1 VTTENNNCSASKGN
15 EKDMKKWLSLLILK
29 NPTLYL
35 FVQLFR
41 PRLKAVKGDLQSVH
55 NEFVLDNNEDT
66 IAVDLGCGMK
76 PMNRFCAS
84 KAYGVDL
91 YEDKE
96 KGVFK
101 CRLGFKKLPFE
112 DDSIDYLTAY
122 DLLEHIP
129 RYSDI
134 KEIGHAPFIFLM
146 NECYRVL
153 KKDGLFLSMTPIYPY
168 LAAFQDPT
176 HNNIMTV
183 HTLEYYFSTNKY
195 EIASHY
201 GINANF
207 NIRYQRM
214 LGQHLIAVLQK

>member
-1 VTTENNNCSASKGN
+1 
-15 EKDMKKWLSLLILK
+15 MKKWLSLILK
-29 NPTLYL
+29 RNPTLYL

-41 PRLKAVKGDLQSVH
+41 PRLKAVKGSLQNVH
-55 NEFVLDNNEDT
+55 DDFSFDNNEET
-66 IAVDLGCGMK
+66 IALDLGCGPK
-76 PMNRFCAS
+76 AMNRFGAS

-96 KGVFK
+96 QGVLK
-101 CRLGFKKLPFE
+101 CRLGFQKLPFE
-112 DDSIDYLTAY
+112 DNSIDYLTAY

-134 KEIGHAPFIFLM
+134 EEIGHAPFIFLM

-153 KKDGLFLSMTPIYPY
+153 KKNGLFLSMTPIYPY
-168 LAAFQDPT
+168 LGAFQDPT

-183 HTLEYYFSTNKY
+183 HTFEYYFSNSKLA
-195 EIASHY
+195 IASHY
-201 GINANF
+201 GINAEF
-207 NIRYQRM
+207 NIRYQRI